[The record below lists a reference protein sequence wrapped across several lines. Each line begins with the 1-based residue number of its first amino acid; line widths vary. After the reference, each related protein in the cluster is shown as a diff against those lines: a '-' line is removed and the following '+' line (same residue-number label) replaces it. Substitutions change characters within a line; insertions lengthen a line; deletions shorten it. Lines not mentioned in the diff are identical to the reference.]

1 MDALLAAME
10 QHIIP
15 KTQQGVKLGNKVFG
29 GALLLKSDYS
39 VFLAETNNEMDSP
52 LWHGE
57 THALKRFYEI
67 EPGKRPTPKEL
78 LFLSTHECARAPHRI
93 LGPLLAE
100 PAA

>member
-15 KTQQGVKLGNKVFG
+15 KTQLGVKLGNKVFG
-29 GALLLKSDYS
+29 AALLLKSDYS

-67 EPGKRPTPKEL
+67 EPGKRPSPKEF

-93 LGPLLAE
+93 LGPLLA
-100 PAA
+100 